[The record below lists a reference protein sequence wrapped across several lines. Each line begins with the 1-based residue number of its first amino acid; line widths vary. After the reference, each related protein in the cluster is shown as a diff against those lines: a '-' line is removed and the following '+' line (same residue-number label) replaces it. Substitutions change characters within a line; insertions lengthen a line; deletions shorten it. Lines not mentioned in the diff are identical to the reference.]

1 MAKPIS
7 DSEARRE
14 KLLRILRDA
23 SEPVSGTELAGLL
36 GVSRQVVVQDIALLR
51 AVNKN
56 ILSTNKGYILFREER
71 PAKAHRTVKV
81 CHTDGQIADEL
92 NTVVDLGGS
101 VLDVV
106 VEHEIYGQIT
116 VDLILRNRADVAAFV
131 ARLEQCGSKALNE
144 LTGGVHFHTLEA
156 DSEAVLDRIEKE
168 LAEKG
173 YLIR

>member
-1 MAKPIS
+1 MM
-7 DSEARRE
+7 
-14 KLLRILRDA
+14 
-23 SEPVSGTELAGLL
+23 SGTERRKQILTLMRQSSVPLSGGALGSAT